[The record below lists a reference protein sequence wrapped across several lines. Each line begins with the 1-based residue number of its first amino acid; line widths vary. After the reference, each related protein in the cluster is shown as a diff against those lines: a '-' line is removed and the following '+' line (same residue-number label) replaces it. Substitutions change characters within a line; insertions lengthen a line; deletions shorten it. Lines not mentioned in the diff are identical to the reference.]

1 MKLKPLTLA
10 LIAGAAV
17 FSGTVG
23 AQDSPAA
30 PMMTDQN
37 YFERERAEEE
47 AERQQ
52 KRQLQED
59 LQKAPIQVSRD
70 EFRTAYSAAGSPKLV
85 FLFGENFS
93 GLVSDW
99 HSQRRLNV
107 NARVTGNE
115 GTDIPDT
122 QNLTVKAEDRVS
134 VYPYRSALLSD
145 QQWFEYERGFRSTLF
160 QYGIKMINRDV
171 AIRLLDSEIR
181 EQTQLNPQDD
191 NQRLE
196 MDMLRKHSELLV
208 EVIPYRERRRYHE
221 AIGYNLAMTLLGDA
235 TMIADDRVAIPEP
248 VKNEEEF
255 FTVGPNGYEKV
266 KGERQETKVQIGP
279 DGYEIVR
286 EEKEPENEDI
296 WAEQGRFAAQAS
308 LQLMYER
315 WLSQ

>member
-1 MKLKPLTLA
+1 MKLKPLVLA
-10 LIAGAAV
+10 LFTGGLV
-17 FSGTVG
+17 FSGGVG
-23 AQDSPAA
+23 ALDSPAA
-30 PMMTDQN
+30 PMMTDEN
-37 YFERERAEEE
+37 YFERERTEEQ
-47 AERQQ
+47 AERAQQ
-52 KRQLQED
+52 QQLHED
-59 LQKAPIQVSRD
+59 LQKSPLQVSRE
-70 EFRTAYSAAGSPKLV
+70 EFRTAYTDAGSPKLV

-99 HSQRRLNV
+99 HSQRRLNF
-107 NARVTGNE
+107 NARATGNE

-122 QNLTVKAEDRVS
+122 QNLTVEAEHRVS
-134 VYPYRSALLSD
+134 AYPYRSTLLSD
-145 QQWFEYERGFRSTLF
+145 QQWFEYERGYRSTLF
-160 QYGIKMINRDV
+160 EYGIKMINRDV
-171 AIRLLDSEIR
+171 AIRLLDAEIR

-208 EVIPYRERRRYHE
+208 EVLPYREQRRYHE
-221 AIGYNLAMTLLGDA
+221 PIGYNLAMTLLGDA

-266 KGERQETKVQIGP
+266 KGERQETKIQIGP
-279 DGYEIVR
+279 DGYEIVP

-308 LQLMYER
+308 LQLMYDR